1 MSGGS
6 TNKEVVLGRKV
17 VAIEADDGVSFWSVP
32 VGGAGGYLSSGQPW
46 LTSLIPRRTPMR
58 GIPLADWPFLENI
71 PELLNLD
78 TILTFEAFRDSAVL
92 TADDPSSSDLLSFA
106 AGRGH
111 REFRCL
117 SRTHN
122 PSSCVPCMDFSPWL
136 RERVR
141 RHEADGLGEYLWRVR
156 RASPGVDET
165 SEQIQSLYS
174 DLARAVMSAP
184 LSQYL
189 PDGTFEAY
197 LDLRVLLVM
206 LAAHETLSGFIMA
219 GEAAAFAAAV
229 MAPHAFRLTRTA
241 VLVERRNEFV
251 REMAQGMDYWA
262 CWAPLA
268 VDAIRPPLPPRDSGF
283 QSMLSVLATLPL
295 GSRAH
300 AVDALRH
307 LSADP
312 GVPRTLPSLV
322 HHETCRRG
330 LDVTDS
336 SGLIL
341 QSGLVIPASD
351 AAGWL
356 AGWTRRDLLGFLA
369 QCGVRAP
376 KSWSKERLAE
386 LALKDCS
393 TLVRER
399 MAVSGAV
406 ELAPAYAEAAGR
418 LGSYIEDVT
427 ETWRVWL
434 GFGTGVEV

>member
-1 MSGGS
+1 MREVGGS
-6 TNKEVVLGRKV
+6 SPSSPILPAATARPHQVGR
-17 VAIEADDGVSFWSVP
+17 SH
-32 VGGAGGYLSSGQPW
+32 
-46 LTSLIPRRTPMR
+46 T
-58 GIPLADWPFLENI
+58 LADSPNQENI
-71 PELLNLD
+71 PGLFNIGS
-78 TILTFEAFRDSAVL
+78 ILAFDSLRISAEVL
-92 TADDPSSSDLLSFA
+92 TLEDPSTSDLVGYA

-111 REFRCL
+111 HDFLCL

-141 RHEADGLGEYLWRVR
+141 RHDIDGLAEYLWRVR
-156 RASPGVDET
+156 RTNPSVDET
-165 SEQIQSLYS
+165 GEQVQRQYS
-174 DLARAVMSAP
+174 DVVRAVMSAP

-189 PDGTFEAY
+189 PDGTTEAY

-206 LAAHETLSGFIMA
+206 LAAHETFSGFIMA
-219 GEAAAFAAAV
+219 GEAADFTAAV
-229 MAPHAFRLTRTA
+229 MAPHAFRLTRAA

-251 REMAQGMDYWA
+251 RDMAQGMDYWA

-268 VDAIRPPLPPRDSGF
+268 VDAIRAPLPPRDSGF
-283 QSMLSVLATLPL
+283 QSMLSTLAALPL

-312 GVPRTLPSLV
+312 GVPRTLASLSRL
-322 HHETCRRG
+322 ETRRRG
-330 LDVTDS
+330 LDVADS
-336 SGLIL
+336 SRLIL
-341 QSGLVIPASD
+341 QSGLVIPATD
-351 AAGWL
+351 AAAWL

-386 LALKDCS
+386 LALRDCPAR
-393 TLVRER
+393 VRDR
-399 MAVSGAV
+399 MAESGAV
-406 ELAPAYAEAAGR
+406 ELALAHAEAAGR
-418 LGSYIEDVT
+418 LGSYIEDVK

-434 GFGTGVEV
+434 GFGTGVEQ

>member
-1 MSGGS
+1 M
-6 TNKEVVLGRKV
+6 
-17 VAIEADDGVSFWSVP
+17 
-32 VGGAGGYLSSGQPW
+32 
-46 LTSLIPRRTPMR
+46 
-58 GIPLADWPFLENI
+58 
-71 PELLNLD
+71 
-78 TILTFEAFRDSAVL
+78 TFEALRDSGVL
-92 TADDPSSSDLLSFA
+92 TADDPISSDLLSFA
-106 AGRGH
+106 ADRGH
-111 REFRCL
+111 RESRCL
-117 SRTHN
+117 SRSHN

-141 RHEADGLGEYLWRVR
+141 RHELEGLGEYLWRVR
-156 RASPGVDET
+156 RATPAAGDAG
-165 SEQIQSLYS
+165 EQIQREYS

-189 PDGTFEAY
+189 AEGPPEAY
-197 LDLRVLLVM
+197 LDLRVLLMM
-206 LAAHETLSGFIMA
+206 LAAHETFSGFIMA
-219 GEAAAFAAAV
+219 GEAADFAAAV
-229 MAPHAFRLTRTA
+229 MIPHAFRLHHAA

-251 REMAQGMDYWA
+251 HEMGQGMDYWA

-268 VDAIRPPLPPRDSGF
+268 VDAIRSPLPPRDSGF
-283 QSMLSVLATLPL
+283 QTMLSDLAALPL

-312 GVPRTLPSLV
+312 GVPRTLASLSR
-322 HHETCRRG
+322 HETRRRG
-330 LDVTDS
+330 LDVAES
-336 SGLIL
+336 SRLIL

-351 AAGWL
+351 AAAWL

-393 TLVRER
+393 ANVRER
-399 MAVSGAV
+399 MAESGAV
-406 ELAPAYAEAAGR
+406 ELAPAHAEAAGR
-418 LGSYIEDVT
+418 LGNYIEDVK